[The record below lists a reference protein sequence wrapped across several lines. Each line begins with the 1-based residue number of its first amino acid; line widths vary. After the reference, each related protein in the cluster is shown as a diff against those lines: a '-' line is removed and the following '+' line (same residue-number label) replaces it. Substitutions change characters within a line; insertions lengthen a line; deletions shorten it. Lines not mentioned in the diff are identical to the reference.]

1 METRGRQNYANVIM
15 GVLEGEFLNSQS
27 LNSIY
32 YKRLIDYVF
41 LIWINDQT
49 KLLFFINAF
58 NSACPSISF
67 SF

>member
-1 METRGRQNYANVIM
+1 MGTRVRPNYANVIM

-27 LNSIY
+27 LNSMY
-32 YKRLIDYVF
+32 YKRLIDDVF

-58 NSACPSISF
+58 HSAYPSISF